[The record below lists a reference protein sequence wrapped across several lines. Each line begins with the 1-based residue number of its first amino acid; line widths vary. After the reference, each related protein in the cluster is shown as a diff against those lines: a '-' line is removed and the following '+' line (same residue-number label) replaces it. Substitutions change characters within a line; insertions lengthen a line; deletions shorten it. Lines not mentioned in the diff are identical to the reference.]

1 MNSDGE
7 AVVDGGIRIEIHG
20 VPRAQPRGRHVGGR
34 VVSTTGPAV
43 LWRKLVTQA
52 AQAASAAVASDGGQ
66 FPLRGPVEFTM
77 EARFPTTDQA
87 KWGQWRT
94 ALRDRDFDNVQKLVD
109 AVVKAGVLVDDG
121 QIARSVYEAVWVPP
135 TQAGA
140 VMVLRALEPRQAA
153 GIDQEEAPGWL
164 GAG

>member
-1 MNSDGE
+1 
-7 AVVDGGIRIEIHG
+7 
-20 VPRAQPRGRHVGGR
+20 
-34 VVSTTGPAV
+34 
-43 LWRKLVTQA
+43 
-52 AQAASAAVASDGGQ
+52 
-66 FPLRGPVEFTM
+66 M
-77 EARFPTTDQA
+77 EARFPTTDPA

-109 AVVKAGVLVDDG
+109 AVVKVGVLVDDG

-140 VMVLRALEPRQAA
+140 VMVLRALEPRQGT
-153 GIDQEEAPGWL
+153 GIEQEAAPGWL